1 MVPASLGSS
10 EPLPSDDDEEE
21 DEEDSSRSSYLV
33 ARIKLVAWLQALQH
47 SLHPLQQV
55 WEQGG

>member
-1 MVPASLGSS
+1 MVPASVGSS
-10 EPLPSDDDEEE
+10 EPLPSDE
-21 DEEDSSRSSYLV
+21 DEDEDDSSKSSYLV

-55 WEQGG
+55 

>member
-1 MVPASLGSS
+1 MVPASVGSS
-10 EPLPSDDDEEE
+10 EPLPSDE
-21 DEEDSSRSSYLV
+21 DEDEDEDDSSKSSYLV

-55 WEQGG
+55 